1 MNILV
6 VDEDAGV
13 RNFLCDT
20 MRKLGHDVAC
30 VSTGRQAV
38 DNVRQNHVDLSYIDV
53 NLPDGDGFRVLWAM
67 RRIRPKLGGVML
79 TRAGMRRIV
88 EQMLTNP
95 EGVFWCAVKPLTAE
109 KTAYITD
116 CFGMAVP

>member
-1 MNILV
+1 MNVLV
-6 VDEDAGV
+6 VDEDVGV

-20 MRKLGHDVAC
+20 MRKLGHDVAG

-38 DNVRQNHVDLSYIDV
+38 DHVKQNHVDLSYIDE

-67 RRIRPKLGGVML
+67 RKIRPKMGGVML
-79 TRAGMRRIV
+79 SRVGMRRII

-95 EGVFWCAVKPLTAE
+95 DGVFWCATKPLTFE
-109 KTAYITD
+109 KTEYITT
-116 CFGMAVP
+116 CFGQAAP